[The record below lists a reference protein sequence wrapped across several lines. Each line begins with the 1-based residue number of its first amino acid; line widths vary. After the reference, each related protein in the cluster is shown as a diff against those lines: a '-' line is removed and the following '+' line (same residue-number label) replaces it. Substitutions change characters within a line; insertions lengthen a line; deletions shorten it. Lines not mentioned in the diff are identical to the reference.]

1 MNSGHSLP
9 PLEPGSVAA
18 QTIARLWRG
27 EDLVEAYWSE
37 DEDDGLVT
45 VISHLVMRA
54 EMNVAVIPFM
64 NADVMPLHLQ
74 LRGVIP
80 STRMYCDQPVKSAR
94 RRWVQFSSTNQDET
108 VFIMSPDEHADE
120 VRNVFA
126 LAGALAICEVVATCD
141 GASTT
146 FTRGETDYR
155 RPDVPLDIALAGA
168 VTD

>member
-54 EMNVAVIPFM
+54 EMNVAVIPST
-64 NADVMPLHLQ
+64 NDDVVFLHRQ
-74 LRGVIP
+74 LLETIP
-80 STRMYCDQPVKSAR
+80 AKRMYCDQPVKSAR
-94 RRWVQFSSTNQDET
+94 RRWVQFSSTNQDGT

-146 FTRGETDYR
+146 FTRGETDYK